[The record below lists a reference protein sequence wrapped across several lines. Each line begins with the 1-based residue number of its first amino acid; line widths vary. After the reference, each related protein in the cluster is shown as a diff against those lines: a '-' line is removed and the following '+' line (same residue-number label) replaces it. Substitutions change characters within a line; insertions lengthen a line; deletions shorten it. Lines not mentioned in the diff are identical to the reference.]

1 MVVYLQLIG
10 EICFTSLFIAVIC
23 TDLCFTSIF
32 IAVMSSFMLMC

>member
-1 MVVYLQLIG
+1 MFHKSIYSSD
-10 EICFTSLFIAVIC
+10 FF